1 MEMVIMNWESII
13 NELLKK
19 MTQKELAGMAN
30 CSQPFI
36 SLLSQGKRKEVNYL
50 TGQKLM
56 SLCVI
61 HGISTTQNKAPA
73 TANS

>member
-19 MTQKELAGMAN
+19 MTQKELADMVN

-61 HGISTTQNKAPA
+61 HGISTTQNKDLA

>member
-1 MEMVIMNWESII
+1 MNWESII
-13 NELLKK
+13 NQLLEK
-19 MTQKELAGMAN
+19 MTQKELAALAG

-36 SLLSQGKRKEVNYL
+36 SLLSSGQRKNVDYE
-50 TGQKLM
+50 TGQKLI

-61 HGISTTQNKAPA
+61 HEVETTRNEKALA

>member
-19 MTQKELAGMAN
+19 MTQKELADMAN

-36 SLLSQGKRKEVNYL
+36 SLLSQGKRSSWRH
-50 TGQKLM
+50 TPFRKLIRNG
-56 SLCVI
+56 LRLL
-61 HGISTTQNKAPA
+61 
-73 TANS
+73 

>member
-19 MTQKELAGMAN
+19 MTQKELADMVN